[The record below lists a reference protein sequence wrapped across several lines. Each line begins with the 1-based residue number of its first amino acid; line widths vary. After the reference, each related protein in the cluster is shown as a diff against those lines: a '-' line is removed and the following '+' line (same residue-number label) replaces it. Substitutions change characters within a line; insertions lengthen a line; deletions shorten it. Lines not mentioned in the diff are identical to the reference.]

1 MTYVHP
7 SCLTRW
13 RRLCAGASKNRCG
26 VCLQPYTFPLP
37 PVSTR
42 WQQLACLIPT
52 ILSMLCICIL
62 ICGATTMPQ
71 WPRVIL
77 GSLALLVLARYQSV
91 TNLMLL
97 LMMSSMLGLYIR
109 GLQLM
114 AQGDN
119 CSRVCLAFSRHTPSG
134 RCLPDGSL
142 LYAAAALRKQQP
154 QKHQGPQQLKQ
165 EQQHHHHLQDQ
176 ELEWR
181 WPDSSVVEEGLF
193 ECATCGDADEGKEEA
208 HQHAAPQ
215 EEALSQSLRASA
227 GDEGTDESC
236 HRPPDGCAS
245 SCPSSLSFVWP
256 ASIMMRWGWL

>member
-1 MTYVHP
+1 MAASDP
-7 SCLTRW
+7 RQLGA
-13 RRLCAGASKNRCG
+13 AGAC
-26 VCLQPYTFPLP
+26 
-37 PVSTR
+37 PVPVR
-42 WQQLACLIPT
+42 DEPHAPADDELH
-52 ILSMLCICIL
+52 
-62 ICGATTMPQ
+62 
-71 WPRVIL
+71 
-77 GSLALLVLARYQSV
+77 ARFVHQRAAAD
-91 TNLMLL
+91 
-97 LMMSSMLGLYIR
+97 GE
-109 GLQLM
+109 
-114 AQGDN
+114 GDN